1 MRQRLWISEP
11 SRARPEPNRAEPSR
25 AGAGAGAG
33 AEAEAEPSVHS
44 THLSHLTQQKVTRLD
59 DSAYCHH
66 WMLTLSHHVRHV
78 TVAAESK
85 KIEHGPAIRSGLM
98 CCAREHEQGTEIEHS
113 APMTSFSYQLALV
126 H

>member
-1 MRQRLWISEP
+1 MRQRLRISEP
-11 SRARPEPNRAEPSR
+11 SKAKPSQAEPS
-25 AGAGAGAG
+25 G
-33 AEAEAEPSVHS
+33 AELSRVERSGAELSVHS
-44 THLSHLTQQKVTRLD
+44 SHLSHLTQQKVTRLD

>member
-11 SRARPEPNRAEPSR
+11 SRARPEPSRAEPSR
-25 AGAGAGAG
+25 A
-33 AEAEAEPSVHS
+33 EPSRAEAEPSVHS
-44 THLSHLTQQKVTRLD
+44 SHLSHLTQQKVTRRD

-85 KIEHGPAIRSGLM
+85 KIEHGPAIQSGLM
-98 CCAREHEQGTEIEHS
+98 CCAREHEQGTEIKHS
-113 APMTSFSYQLALV
+113 VPMTSFSYQLALV